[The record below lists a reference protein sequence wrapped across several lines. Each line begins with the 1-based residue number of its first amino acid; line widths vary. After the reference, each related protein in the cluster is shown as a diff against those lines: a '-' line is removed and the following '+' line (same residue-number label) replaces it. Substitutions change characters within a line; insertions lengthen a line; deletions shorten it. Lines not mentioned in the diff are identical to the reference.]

1 MLLYLQSELAHRDGD
16 NTLMETVFDL
26 YLSYLKSNPSE
37 ALQKHVFA
45 VWRNFV
51 RKVSDA
57 VLKSKG

>member
-1 MLLYLQSELAHRDGD
+1 MYRLSFFLFQTELAHRDGD

-37 ALQKHVFA
+37 TLQKHVFA

-51 RKVSDA
+51 RKV
-57 VLKSKG
+57 GEI